1 MITLRHAIGLAAATL
16 VACGTARAA
25 ETIPPEPT
33 EWKVSKN
40 FDGKDA
46 RMNLSGAACATN
58 APPFG
63 LCLIV
68 NDEENYA
75 QFFSID
81 IDKAR
86 LMPGDKLV
94 LREKAEGDPDGE
106 GAAYDKGFFY
116 VTGSHGRARH
126 SVAKSSVPSYVVFR
140 SRPPDPKVDATTRLH
155 DVIHDAQYV
164 APFFNVLLDEN
175 GVNIEGIAVK
185 KGRIYF
191 GFRGPSTDSNAF
203 ILSVDAD
210 ALFTKKD
217 AVNAVV
223 NKVKLGPTTGIR
235 DMAAV
240 EGGILLLSGPVNDQP
255 VTPAVFFWDEKIDE
269 LKLLGELEIPA
280 PLKEA
285 KAETLLVLRDEPD
298 KKFHVLIMFDGAENG
313 APTEYHIPR

>member
-1 MITLRHAIGLAAATL
+1 MIMLRYAIALAAVTL
-16 VACGTARAA
+16 VACTTANAV
-25 ETIPPEPT
+25 EKIPPEPI

-46 RMNLSGAACATN
+46 RMNLSGAACSTK
-58 APPFG
+58 APPFKT
-63 LCLIV
+63 CLIV

-81 IDKAR
+81 IDNST

-94 LREKAEGDPDGE
+94 LREKAEGDPDSE
-106 GAAYDKGFFY
+106 GAAYDNGFFY
-116 VTGSHGRARH
+116 ITGSHGRARH
-126 SVAKSSVPSYVVFR
+126 SVTKSSVPSYVVFR
-140 SRPPDPKVDATTRLH
+140 SRLDDQTVEASTRLH
-155 DVIHDAQYV
+155 DVIHDSQYI

-185 KGRIYF
+185 GGRMYL
-191 GFRGPSTDSNAF
+191 GLRGPSTDSHAF
-203 ILSVDAD
+203 ILSVDAA

-255 VTPAVFFWDEKIDE
+255 VTPSVFFWDEKVDE
-269 LKLLGELEIPA
+269 LTLLGELEIPDK
-280 PLKEA
+280 LKQA
-285 KAETLLVLRDEPD
+285 KAEALLVLRDEPD

-313 APTEYHIPR
+313 APTEYHVPR